1 MKSFIKVVAI
11 VLVLVTFSSCFN
23 KNKRNYQYMP
33 NMYKSV
39 GYETYQKVEFLPS
52 GVEAGLP
59 VENTISR
66 GHMPYKFA
74 NTLEEKEL
82 AKVQASPLD
91 SINAEANLAVGAEL
105 YTIYCAICHGN
116 KGDGN
121 GTLVSR
127 EKILGVPNYSDAG
140 RNITVGSTH
149 HTIYYGLNSMGSY
162 ANQLNDKE
170 RWQVAEY
177 VIKLKQDLIK

>member
-23 KNKRNYQYMP
+23 KNERNYQYMP

-66 GHMPYKFA
+66 GHIPYKFA

-82 AKVQASPLD
+82 ARVQASPLD
-91 SINAEANLAVGAEL
+91 SINAEENLAVGAEL